1 MSDIVQ
7 DLQEFILAN
16 LDTASP
22 SMVQIITE
30 QIIEQGKVNY
40 QGGGNVDGADIPDVT
55 SSFSWQERFNRDPN
69 KHATTTN
76 INTGIVYDTDTGLPV
91 VELSEY
97 PVDEREQT
105 ARNNSMFD
113 INSMS
118 NAAIARS
125 FQNAIFSE
133 TNVLG
138 LPNIPTPTLHGMFNF
153 LATKD
158 TQIVARN
165 AFYSKPIDDQ
175 IDIMSRIDDKNE
187 FGLKNVYNPK
197 IREGILEIA
206 LPMTEAESEMQQVN
220 QVPYPS
226 SQSYTT
232 QPNVPLTTT
241 SLRTEPPEFYRSLA
255 ESGEKLH
262 KKRLGWVTEKS
273 DKEDAERASLA
284 AAKKESLAAAKKESL
299 AAAPEQQAMDREIQ
313 DQALEIDVGLGAGVD
328 VGTPDVSVDAP
339 SRGVPDTSHGG
350 AFNRGGPAN
359 MQLGGEA
366 ENADTN
372 MEVANVPMGVVSDRD
387 GAPSP
392 FRGGTG
398 VADDLEM
405 EVEAGSYVLNAE
417 AVQLVGISD
426 INTVIRDAYT
436 IAAKLGK
443 LLPEDY
449 DPQNKVPIR
458 ISNGEA
464 VIPRSLVEI
473 IGIDK
478 LEKWN
483 EKGLQLRKQKEA
495 MQAKQQQAQPQ
506 GPQVA
511 SEAPPV
517 QPQSPMQA
525 QMGGL
530 MGYNEGDEVEEED
543 EITLMDRVSKFFGF
557 DFDDETL
564 FKKLILETL
573 KETGSIQDALKEIE
587 EATQEKAKGGEVQNF
602 KNGGFISNLLDKS
615 EKLIEKY
622 ITDDEK
628 FPRKAVLKMTSL
640 ATHLPYKLGIGD
652 TESWKENPVI
662 QKIINNDPI
671 IEKIIQAE
679 SSGRP
684 RIMSEAGGIGLMQ
697 IMPDTWKQPGLG
709 MKGRKD
715 LQGLLDPEE
724 NVKFGSKY
732 FNKLLQRLNG
742 NTEHALIAY
751 NWGIGNTE
759 KWIKKGAD
767 KNKLPNST
775 QRYIEKILDYPP
787 LSRPRPEF
795 D

>member
-1 MSDIVQ
+1 MGVIRD
-7 DLQEFILAN
+7 
-16 LDTASP
+16 P
-22 SMVQIITE
+22 
-30 QIIEQGKVNY
+30 
-40 QGGGNVDGADIPDVT
+40 DGAPG
-55 SSFSWQERFNRDPN
+55 P
-69 KHATTTN
+69 
-76 INTGIVYDTDTGLPV
+76 
-91 VELSEY
+91 
-97 PVDEREQT
+97 
-105 ARNNSMFD
+105 
-113 INSMS
+113 
-118 NAAIARS
+118 
-125 FQNAIFSE
+125 
-133 TNVLG
+133 
-138 LPNIPTPTLHGMFNF
+138 
-153 LATKD
+153 
-158 TQIVARN
+158 
-165 AFYSKPIDDQ
+165 
-175 IDIMSRIDDKNE
+175 SR
-187 FGLKNVYNPK
+187 G
-197 IREGILEIA
+197 
-206 LPMTEAESEMQQVN
+206 
-220 QVPYPS
+220 
-226 SQSYTT
+226 
-232 QPNVPLTTT
+232 
-241 SLRTEPPEFYRSLA
+241 
-255 ESGEKLH
+255 
-262 KKRLGWVTEKS
+262 
-273 DKEDAERASLA
+273 
-284 AAKKESLAAAKKESL
+284 
-299 AAAPEQQAMDREIQ
+299 
-313 DQALEIDVGLGAGVD
+313 GAGVSD
-328 VGTPDVSVDAP
+328 DLT
-339 SRGVPDTSHGG
+339 
-350 AFNRGGPAN
+350 
-359 MQLGGEA
+359 
-366 ENADTN
+366 
-372 MEVANVPMGVVSDRD
+372 MEVPV
-387 GAPSP
+387 
-392 FRGGTG
+392 
-398 VADDLEM
+398 
-405 EVEAGSYVLNAE
+405 GSYVLNSDAVGLRGSTYINDKIKE
-417 AVQLVGISD
+417 AYDVALASGQEVPAD
-426 INTVIRDAYT
+426 YN
-436 IAAKLGK
+436 
-443 LLPEDY
+443 PED
-449 DPQNKVPIR
+449 KVVIR

-464 VIPRSLVEI
+464 LIPKPLVGP
-473 IGIDK
+473 IGQRL

-483 EKGLQLRKQKEA
+483 NEGLKVRAKRKKEEEKMMAQQKL
-495 MQAKQQQAQPQ
+495 Q

-697 IMPDTWKQPGLG
+697 IMPDTWKQPGVG